1 MTREFFELLAVA
13 VSALALAWLVL
24 DTVIG
29 WIWWHAEGY
38 LLRRRARRV
47 LADIARDRTWRHVDR
62 P

>member
-13 VSALALAWLVL
+13 VSALALTGLVL

-29 WIWWHAEGY
+29 WAMEAAESWWV
-38 LLRRRARRV
+38 RRRARRV
-47 LADIARDRTWRHVDR
+47 LADVARDRTWRHTDR

>member
-13 VSALALAWLVL
+13 VSALALVGLVL

-29 WIWWHAEGY
+29 WAMETAEGWWV
-38 LLRRRARRV
+38 RRRARRV
-47 LADIARDRTWRHVDR
+47 LAEMARDRTWRHTDR